1 MEDELINLLEN
12 NSIEII
18 FKSRIPYL
26 CSGTTD
32 DYGLIKKISI
42 GDHSITGYNGIC
54 RENISQGTMNKIK
67 TSIVKILKN
76 KEDDF

>member
-12 NSIEII
+12 SSIEIT

-26 CSGTTD
+26 CFGTTD
-32 DYGLIKKISI
+32 DYGMIEKISI

-54 RENISQGTMNKIK
+54 RENISQETMNKIK
-67 TSIVKILKN
+67 TSIIKILKN
-76 KEDDF
+76 KEYDF